1 MTSDA
6 QIDIDLVEPDR
17 PSLRIAVITETYP
30 PDINGVARTL
40 AITVEGLRHLGHTI
54 TVIRPRHPQDATS
67 RQAGSADVLVKGLP
81 IPFYRQLRMGLP
93 AKRALS
99 RLWSMH
105 RPDVVH
111 IATEGPLGWSA
122 LKVAQKLRLP
132 VSTDFRTNFHA
143 YTEHYGVG
151 WLKTPIMAYLRKF
164 HNASNSTMVPTEQL
178 RDELQQLGFERLHVV
193 SRGVDVQR
201 FAPQHRSEVI
211 RQSWGVAPDDVVL
224 LCVSRLATEKN
235 LYIVLQC
242 FKKLTQQQ
250 PRLKLVMVG
259 DGPLRESLQKDC
271 PQAVFTGFLS
281 EVELAQHYASADV
294 FVFPSTT
301 ETFGNV
307 SLEAMASGLPVVAFD
322 DAAARFLIRHG
333 ESGMLAAVGDVAA
346 FEAHVAKLVHDANLR
361 STLSQRAREAAMLK
375 SWDMIF
381 AQVEHV
387 LRQSMQDDSDPL
399 NAKAPRAYPG
409 RYEAV

>member
-1 MTSDA
+1 MTSDE

-40 AITVEGLRHLGHTI
+40 AITVEGLRRLGHTI

-99 RLWSMH
+99 RLWSVH

-151 WLKTPIMAYLRKF
+151 WLKKPIMAYLRKF

-178 RDELQQLGFERLHVV
+178 HDELQQLGFERLHVV

-201 FAPQHRSEVI
+201 FAPQHRSEAI
-211 RQSWGVAPDDVVL
+211 RQGWGVAPDDMVL

-235 LYIVLQC
+235 LHIVLQC
-242 FKKLTQQQ
+242 FKKLAQQQ
-250 PRLKLVMVG
+250 PKLKLVMVG

-271 PQAVFTGFLS
+271 PQALFTGFLS

-346 FEAHVAKLVHDANLR
+346 FEAHVSKLVSDSKLRANLA
-361 STLSQRAREAAMLK
+361 QRAREAAMLK

-381 AQVEHV
+381 AQVEQV
-387 LRQSMQDDSDPL
+387 LRQSMRDDVGPI